1 MRRRTARRW
10 LGEGLLLVALTAL
23 ATAHGRTER
32 AVAAAAGLLEEGRPE
47 EALRRLGG
55 VAEHEAT
62 AAFISGSAHLT
73 LGAPASALDPLALAA
88 AGGGPELQRRAW
100 HNLSVARLRLAG
112 EGRGEVARVHARE
125 AVVAAIQS
133 LRLGPGYEGTRW
145 NLALAWK
152 ILDEEGGGAAES
164 HGAPSL
170 SGPGS
175 AGPTLD
181 GGAAGMTPEEAA
193 RVLDALRSAEGP
205 SAVQGI
211 LGARGDGASG
221 SPPRRGPPW

>member
-1 MRRRTARRW
+1 MRARSARRW
-10 LGEGLLLVALTAL
+10 IGEGLLLVALTAL

-32 AVAAAAGLLEEGRPE
+32 AVAAAAGLLDEGRPE

-55 VAEHEAT
+55 AGEHDAT
-62 AAFISGSAHLT
+62 AAYILGSAHLA
-73 LGAPASALDPLALAA
+73 LGGPADALEPLALAV

-112 EGRGEVARVHARE
+112 EESGEVARVHARE

-133 LRLGPGYEGTRW
+133 LRLNPGHEGTRW

-152 ILDEEGGGAAES
+152 ILDEEGPGAAES
-164 HGAPSL
+164 HGTPSI
-170 SGPGS
+170 SGPGG

-181 GGAAGMTPEEAA
+181 GDAAGMTPEEAA

-205 SAVQGI
+205 NAVQGL
-211 LGARGDGASG
+211 LGGRGGGVPG